1 MGLLKGSMTVRRYEV
16 LEEPLDDFLIRYTD
30 ALSDKAFRGTLNV
43 AHESEY
49 MGWTL
54 ITNFL
59 ETDFSDTSKWYF
71 EGYLFGNFRID
82 KKKIPAKLFR
92 AKVLQE
98 MEIWKEQNTED
109 KVPSKIR
116 AEIKERT
123 SIELLS
129 KTLPSIKTVEWCWN
143 IIDGYVLF
151 YSNSNSINES
161 FLVYFYETFGIALQP
176 SNPLF
181 LLNNE
186 DTQKELQKCDLT
198 ILSYANRV
206 NFAPE
211 EQST

>member
-1 MGLLKGSMTVRRYEV
+1 MGLLKGSMTLRRYEV
-16 LEEPLDDFLIRYTD
+16 LEEPPDDFLIRYTD
-30 ALSDKAFRGTLNV
+30 ALCDKAFNGTLNV

-59 ETDFSDTSKWYF
+59 DTDFSDSSKWYF

-82 KKKIPAKLFR
+82 KKKVPSKLFR

-109 KVPSKIR
+109 KVPSRVR

-129 KTLPSIKTVEWCWN
+129 KTLPTIKTVEWCWN
-143 IIDGYVLF
+143 IVDGYVLF
-151 YSNSNSINES
+151 YSTSNSVNDS

-181 LLNNE
+181 FLE
-186 DTQKELQKCDLT
+186 DEDAQKELQKCDLT
-198 ILSYANRV
+198 SLSYANRV
-206 NFAPE
+206 NFASE
-211 EQST
+211 AET